1 MSSFEGN
8 LEDGMET
15 GNTPAAG
22 ACDHAQPNDVAR
34 MGEEFLRAKN
44 VPETGWD
51 GCRFGYGGNGGTGPF
66 KSVYTEVE
74 RRAGNW
80 VAVKLDRRKDDLPPE
95 RTGFQ
100 IIQLSESAA
109 ALNRP

>member
-1 MSSFEGN
+1 
-8 LEDGMET
+8 MEP

-22 ACDHAQPNDVAR
+22 ACDHAQPADVAR
-34 MGEEFLRAKN
+34 MGEEFLRARS
-44 VPETGWD
+44 VPDSAWD

-74 RRAGNW
+74 RRGADW
-80 VAVKLDRRKDDLPPE
+80 VAVKLDRRKDDLPPD

-100 IIQLSESAA
+100 IVRLSEAA
-109 ALNRP
+109 AAAVGPKA